1 MQTQMTEKPNG
12 PVAAAVL
19 AAGLGSLFMGLI
31 TLLSEISEEFAG
43 SLRLVGPVGPLSGK
57 VTYTMVFY
65 ALVWIVLAVIW
76 NKKNVKIETIFTVA
90 IGLMIVGVLLTLP
103 PVWGLF
109 GGA

>member
-1 MQTQMTEKPNG
+1 MQTQMIEKPNG

-19 AAGLGSLFMGLI
+19 AAGLGSLFMGVI

-43 SLRLVGPVGPLSGK
+43 SLLLVGPVGPLSGK

-65 ALVWIVLAVIW
+65 ALVWIVLALVW
-76 NKKNVKIETIFTVA
+76 NRKDVKVETIFRVT

-103 PVWGLF
+103 PVWSLF
-109 GGA
+109 GA